1 MDADSCIFMYIS
13 ENYSISFLNNYTTI
27 IKTNKVILK
36 NKQDIREK
44 IIFKYINGILYIRNK
59 KTGAIIKVKRE
70 KNKWIYVT

>member
-44 IIFKYINGILYIRNK
+44 IIFKYINGILYSEH
-59 KTGAIIKVKRE
+59 AQM
-70 KNKWIYVT
+70 YL

>member
-59 KTGAIIKVKRE
+59 KTGAIIKIKRE